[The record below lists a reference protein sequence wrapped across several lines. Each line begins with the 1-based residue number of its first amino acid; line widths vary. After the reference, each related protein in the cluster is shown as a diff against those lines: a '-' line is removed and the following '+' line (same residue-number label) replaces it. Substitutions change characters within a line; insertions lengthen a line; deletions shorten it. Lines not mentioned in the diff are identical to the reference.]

1 MPPSTT
7 LKAHLQDD
15 VKSALRAGDK
25 ARLSILR
32 LAMAAI
38 QRREIDA
45 RDTLT
50 DAAVMSVLGKMV
62 HQCQESI
69 DHYRQGNRDDL
80 VAKEIAEIA
89 VLQEYLPA
97 PLDEAET
104 LALVEEVLAATAAN
118 SRADMGRVM
127 AEIKTRAAGK
137 VDMAQVSALVRVRLG
152 ER

>member
-38 QRREIDA
+38 QRSEIDA
-45 RDTLT
+45 HDTLT
-50 DAAVMSVLGKMV
+50 DAAIVNVLRKMV
-62 HQCQESI
+62 QQCQESI
-69 DHYRQGNRDDL
+69 GQYRQGNRDDL

-137 VDMAQVSALVRVRLG
+137 VNMAQVSALVRVRLG

>member
-1 MPPSTT
+1 
-7 LKAHLQDD
+7 
-15 VKSALRAGDK
+15 
-25 ARLSILR
+25 
-32 LAMAAI
+32 
-38 QRREIDA
+38 
-45 RDTLT
+45 
-50 DAAVMSVLGKMV
+50 
-62 HQCQESI
+62 
-69 DHYRQGNRDDL
+69 QGNRDDL

-127 AEIKTRAAGK
+127 AEIKTRAAGN
-137 VDMAQVSALVRVRLG
+137 VDMAQISALVRVRLG

>member
-32 LAMAAI
+32 LAMAAVH
-38 QRREIDA
+38 RSEIDA

-50 DAAVMSVLGKMV
+50 DAAVVNLLGKMV
-62 HQCQESI
+62 QQCQESI
-69 DHYRQGNRDDL
+69 GQYRQGNRDDL

-137 VDMAQVSALVRVRLG
+137 VDMAQISALVRVRLG

>member
-15 VKSALRAGDK
+15 VKSALRAGNK

-38 QRREIDA
+38 QRSEIDA
-45 RDTLT
+45 HDTLT
-50 DAAVMSVLGKMV
+50 DAAVVNVLRKMV
-62 HQCQESI
+62 QQCQESI
-69 DHYRQGNRDDL
+69 GQYRQGNRDDL

>member
-7 LKAHLQDD
+7 LKARLQDD

-50 DAAVMSVLGKMV
+50 DAAVVNVLGKMV
-62 HQCQESI
+62 QQCQESI
-69 DHYRQGNRDDL
+69 GQYRQGNRDDL

-137 VDMAQVSALVRVRLG
+137 VDMAQISALVRVRLG

>member
-38 QRREIDA
+38 QRSEIDA
-45 RDTLT
+45 HDTLT
-50 DAAVMSVLGKMV
+50 DAAIVNVLRKMV
-62 HQCQESI
+62 QQCQESI
-69 DHYRQGNRDDL
+69 GQYRQGNRDDL

-97 PLDEAET
+97 PLDETET

>member
-38 QRREIDA
+38 QRSEIDA

-50 DAAVMSVLGKMV
+50 DAAVVNVLGKIV
-62 HQCQESI
+62 QQCQESI
-69 DHYRQGNRDDL
+69 GQYRQGNRDDL

>member
-62 HQCQESI
+62 TQCQESI
-69 DHYRQGNRDDL
+69 DQFRQGNRDDL

-118 SRADMGRVM
+118 SR
-127 AEIKTRAAGK
+127 
-137 VDMAQVSALVRVRLG
+137 
-152 ER
+152 

>member
-38 QRREIDA
+38 QRSEIDA

-50 DAAVMSVLGKMV
+50 DAAVVNVLGKMV
-62 HQCQESI
+62 QQCQESI
-69 DHYRQGNRDDL
+69 GQYRQGNRDDL

-104 LALVEEVLAATAAN
+104 LALVEAVLAATAAN

-137 VDMAQVSALVRVRLG
+137 VDMAQISALVRVRLG

>member
-38 QRREIDA
+38 QRSEIDA
-45 RDTLT
+45 HDTLT
-50 DAAVMSVLGKMV
+50 DAAVVNVLRKMV
-62 HQCQESI
+62 QQCQESI
-69 DHYRQGNRDDL
+69 GQYRQGNRDDL

-137 VDMAQVSALVRVRLG
+137 VNMAQVSALVRVRLG

>member
-1 MPPSTT
+1 V
-7 LKAHLQDD
+7 Q
-15 VKSALRAGDK
+15 
-25 ARLSILR
+25 
-32 LAMAAI
+32 
-38 QRREIDA
+38 
-45 RDTLT
+45 
-50 DAAVMSVLGKMV
+50 
-62 HQCQESI
+62 QCQESI
-69 DHYRQGNRDDL
+69 GQYRQGNRDDL

-97 PLDEAET
+97 PLDEADT

-137 VDMAQVSALVRVRLG
+137 VDMAQVSALVRYRLG

>member
-38 QRREIDA
+38 QRSEIDA
-45 RDTLT
+45 RDTLPT
-50 DAAVMSVLGKMV
+50 AACGKWWRKMWK
-62 HQCQESI
+62 QCQTATGQ
-69 DHYRQGNRDDL
+69 YRQGNRDDL

-89 VLQEYLPA
+89 GRQEYLPA

>member
-38 QRREIDA
+38 QRSEIDA
-45 RDTLT
+45 HDTLT
-50 DAAVMSVLGKMV
+50 DAAVVNVLRKMV
-62 HQCQESI
+62 QQCQESI
-69 DHYRQGNRDDL
+69 GQYRQGNRDDL

>member
-62 HQCQESI
+62 TQCQESI
-69 DHYRQGNRDDL
+69 DQFRQGNRDDL

-137 VDMAQVSALVRVRLG
+137 VDMAQISALVRVRLG

>member
-38 QRREIDA
+38 QRSEIDA

-50 DAAVMSVLGKMV
+50 DAAVVNVLRKMV
-62 HQCQESI
+62 QQCQESI
-69 DHYRQGNRDDL
+69 GQYRQGNRDDL

>member
-7 LKAHLQDD
+7 LKAQLQND
-15 VKSALRAGDK
+15 VKTALRAGDK

-50 DAAVMSVLGKMV
+50 DAAVVSVLGRIV
-62 HQCQESI
+62 QQCQESI
-69 DHYRQGNRDDL
+69 GQYRQGNRDDL

-97 PLDEAET
+97 PLDEADT
-104 LALVEEVLAATAAN
+104 LALVEEVLAAIAAN

-137 VDMAQVSALVRVRLG
+137 VDMAQVSALVRYRLG

>member
-38 QRREIDA
+38 QRSEIDA

-50 DAAVMSVLGKMV
+50 DAAVVNVLGKMV
-62 HQCQESI
+62 QQCQESI
-69 DHYRQGNRDDL
+69 GQYRQGNRDDL

>member
-38 QRREIDA
+38 QRSEIDA

-50 DAAVMSVLGKMV
+50 DAAVVNVLGKMV
-62 HQCQESI
+62 QQCQESI
-69 DHYRQGNRDDL
+69 GQYRQGNRDDL

-104 LALVEEVLAATAAN
+104 LALVDEVLAATAAN

>member
-7 LKAHLQDD
+7 LKARLQDD

-38 QRREIDA
+38 QRSEIDA

-50 DAAVMSVLGKMV
+50 DAAVVNVLGKMV
-62 HQCQESI
+62 QQCQESI
-69 DHYRQGNRDDL
+69 GQYRQGNRDDL